1 MSVLARL
8 AAEFAVLVLVR
19 VTVLPVRVLALFEAA
34 ELAAT
39 LAAVFVTVLLALAAV
54 VVVSLALIGA
64 ELAAWLAALT
74 AESGMINC

>member
-8 AAEFAVLVLVR
+8 AVEFAVLVLVR
-19 VTVLPVRVLALFEAA
+19 VTVLPVRVLALFEVA

-39 LAAVFVTVLLALAAV
+39 LAAVFITVLLAFAAV

>member
-1 MSVLARL
+1 MSVLAKL

-39 LAAVFVTVLLALAAV
+39 LATVFVTVLLALAAV
-54 VVVSLALIGA
+54 VIVSLALIGA

>member
-1 MSVLARL
+1 MLVRL

-39 LAAVFVTVLLALAAV
+39 LAAVFVTVLLAFAAV

-74 AESGMINC
+74 AESGMTNC